1 MLRVWHDFLLQRNF
15 EYFCLT
21 SFLRSV
27 LMSHSTSNSRV
38 SEVSNFVLK
47 SFMMS
52 EVHWTA
58 VENVVFFS
66 ELRIVIKLLAINM
79 NFAAHMVAP
88 ITKLSEFATYVTVS
102 VHTESDYSNRLSSLV
117 DSIWRLLNMEPSLLL
132 HQCHKF
138 IYRSMANLLLTA
150 KNQFTWQIQ

>member
-1 MLRVWHDFLLQRNF
+1 MFRVRRDFLLQRNF

-21 SFLRSV
+21 SFLLSV
-27 LMSHSTSNSRV
+27 LMSHSASNSRV

-47 SFMMS
+47 TFMMS
-52 EVHWTA
+52 EAHWTA

-66 ELRIVIKLLAINM
+66 ELRIVINM

-102 VHTESDYSNRLSSLV
+102 VHTESDYSTSLSSLV
-117 DSIWRLLNMEPSLLL
+117 DSI
-132 HQCHKF
+132 
-138 IYRSMANLLLTA
+138 
-150 KNQFTWQIQ
+150 